1 MMPWNEFKSAI
12 IPATLTAVGLWV
24 LLVLVFTAGTAV
36 AR

>member
-1 MMPWNEFKSAI
+1 MNREHITTFAYAVI
-12 IPATLTAVGLWV
+12 TVVGLWV